1 MQGVSSGARQT
12 QVNVRIDAYR
22 HLGQD
27 AGEGIS
33 PRGLCKHQSD
43 KGVDMGA
50 QWKAKH
56 KEIAANAK
64 GRIFGKLSKEIMV
77 AARSGADPDMNPR
90 LRLVVEQAKKASMPK
105 ETLERAIKKGAGLL
119 DEGVSLE
126 RLTYEGF
133 APHRV
138 PVIVECLT
146 DNINRTL
153 SNIRMLFRKG
163 QLGASGSVSWD
174 FNYQGMIEAAPNSN
188 DADAEFAA
196 IEAGAQDFEPAEN
209 GATLFLTDA
218 TDLDAVCRALPAYGF
233 TVQSAQ
239 LGYLPKNAVELND
252 AEREEVVAFLE
263 AIDADDDV
271 QNVYVGLA
279 GQG

>member
-1 MQGVSSGARQT
+1 
-12 QVNVRIDAYR
+12 
-22 HLGQD
+22 
-27 AGEGIS
+27 
-33 PRGLCKHQSD
+33 
-43 KGVDMGA
+43 MGA
-50 QWKAKH
+50 QWKARH

-77 AARSGADPDMNPR
+77 AARAGADPDMNPR
-90 LRLVVEQAKKASMPK
+90 LRLVVEQAKKASMPR
-105 ETLERAIKKGAGLL
+105 ETLERAIKKGAGLI
-119 DEGVSLE
+119 DEGTSLE

-153 SNIRMLFRKG
+153 SNIRVLFRKG

-174 FNYQGMIEAAPNSN
+174 FDYQGMIEANPDAPG
-188 DADAEFAA
+188 ADAELAA

-209 GATLFLTDA
+209 GATLFLTDP
-218 TDLDAVCRALPAYGF
+218 TDLDAVCRALPAFGF

-239 LGYLPKNAVELND
+239 LGYRPKNAVALND
-252 AEREEVVAFLE
+252 AEREEVEAFLE

-271 QNVYVGLA
+271 QNVYAGLA
-279 GQG
+279 G